1 MEAIHRV
8 ARWSVLA
15 LCALILVRQIHGGE
29 REVYLYRPEARRIEV
44 RDPARLPRVPL
55 PPSTAPRT
63 VVDPQPGTVPWYLS
77 LDEAIRI
84 ALANSE
90 VVRILTGASA
100 VSSGSTIYDPAVTNT
115 TIDVEQAVF
124 DPVLSVNNAFN
135 QNETPTARFSAVGP
149 PTVITGSQV
158 ESYDVDFGLSKRF
171 ITGAEFRYG
180 ALGNTSRFSPG
191 VFPLNPQ
198 DTTANTL
205 SLSQP
210 LLQGAGPAANL
221 APIVIARIETERSY
235 FQLKASVQ
243 DMVRGV
249 IEGYWNLVFARTN
262 TWATRQQVEQ
272 SQFAL
277 ERAEAR
283 MQEGFADVAEV
294 SQTRV
299 ALVTFRANLIAAE
312 ANQLTLEAAL
322 RNIMGLPPN
331 DMRVLIPT
339 TPPREER
346 VELDWD
352 QITQLAEQRRPD
364 IIELKL
370 ILEADQ
376 QRLIL
381 ARNQALPRLD
391 AVALYRWNG
400 LEGRMPDNTYIS
412 TTGSDYTDWT
422 LGVNFS
428 VPLGLRQSRAGVRRV
443 ELVIDRDR
451 ANLMQGLH
459 ATSHTLAADVRQ
471 YANSYAQYQAFRT
484 VREAALVNLEQQFAE
499 YSSGRAIFL
508 NVLDAISDWGSAVS
522 SEAQTLVDSNTV
534 LANIE
539 RDTGTI
545 LETHGVRFFEERYS
559 SLGPIGLGR
568 LATYYPQ
575 AEVPS
580 GNLDIYPNTD
590 RPAEDF
596 FNLKPPVTRDPED
609 VAPPAETLPLP
620 APLPGP
626 APAAQDNSQGPVF
639 FRWLDK
645 QSSRLAA
652 TLKPATAAPANGRA
666 PASAP
671 AVIPAPERTAP
682 RYVR

>member
-1 MEAIHRV
+1 MAAVHRV
-8 ARWSVLA
+8 TFWCVLA
-15 LCALILVRQIHGGE
+15 LCTQLLVRQIHGVE
-29 REVYLYRPEARRIEV
+29 REIYLYRPEARQIEV
-44 RDPARLPRVPL
+44 RDPSRLPRVPM

-63 VVDPQPGTVPWYLS
+63 VVDPQPGTVPWYMS
-77 LDEAIRI
+77 LDDAIRI
-84 ALANSE
+84 SLANSE
-90 VVRILTGASA
+90 VVRILTGTSAAST
-100 VSSGSTIYDPAVTNT
+100 GSTIYDPAITNT
-115 TIDVEQAVF
+115 NIDVEQAVF
-124 DPVLSVNNAFN
+124 DPVLSVRNAFN
-135 QNETPTARFSAVGP
+135 QSETPTARFNAVGP
-149 PTVITGSQV
+149 PTVITGTKV

-171 ITGAEFRYG
+171 ITGAEFRYD
-180 ALGNTSRFSPG
+180 ALGNNSRFSPG

-198 DTTANTL
+198 DTTANVL
-205 SLSQP
+205 SLNQP
-210 LLQGAGPAANL
+210 LLQGAGREANL

-235 FQLKASVQ
+235 FQLKGSMQ

-262 TWATRQQVEQ
+262 TWARRQQVEQ
-272 SQFAL
+272 SKFSL

-299 ALVTFRANLIAAE
+299 ALATFRADLISAE
-312 ANQLTLEAAL
+312 ANELAVEAAL

-331 DMRVLIPT
+331 DMRVIIPT
-339 TPPREER
+339 TPPRDDR
-346 VELDWD
+346 IELDWVRM
-352 QITQLAEQRRPD
+352 TELAEQRRPD
-364 IIELKL
+364 IVELKL

-376 QRLIL
+376 QRLII

-400 LEGRMPDNTYIS
+400 LEGRMPDGTYIS
-412 TTGSDYTDWT
+412 SDGGDFTDWT

-428 VPLGLRQSRAGVRRV
+428 VPLGLRQGRAGVRRQ
-443 ELVIDRDR
+443 ELLIDRDR
-451 ANLMQGLH
+451 ANLLQGLH
-459 ATSHTLAADVRQ
+459 ATSHALAAGVRQ
-471 YANSYAQYQAFRT
+471 YENRYAQYRAFRA

-522 SEAQTLVDSNTV
+522 SEALTLVDSNTA

-559 SLGPIGLGR
+559 SIGPIGLGH
-568 LATYYPQ
+568 LATCYPQ

-596 FNLKPPVTRDPED
+596 FDLEPPVTRDPEE
-609 VAPPAETLPLP
+609 ASPPVETLPLP
-620 APLPGP
+620 DPVHGP
-626 APAAQDNSQGPVF
+626 SLDAQGNSRGPSL
-639 FRWLDK
+639 FRWFDK
-645 QSSRLAA
+645 QTGRMAA
-652 TLKPATAAPANGRA
+652 TLKPASAPGDRRTAR
-666 PASAP
+666 AP
-671 AVIPAPERTAP
+671 AVIPAPDRAASRTW
-682 RYVR
+682 R